1 MIFNKNNEG
10 AAELQRLVGNYFRSN
25 DFSAIE
31 SEIKS
36 AAGVVRRL
44 IGPGGIRPRRKILQL
59 HRLRYTK

>member
-36 AAGVVRRL
+36 AAASFGD
-44 IGPGGIRPRRKILQL
+44 
-59 HRLRYTK
+59 